1 MDDFITI
8 YYWIRLAVLVVV
20 TLLSLATAIRMSGRR
35 TYRAWREVL
44 FALMAVALYVV
55 LSVVVGVHYGPVW
68 AAVLAVLGL
77 RGRLLREPGRA
88 SDERGR
94 ARACCVVRPWC
105 RGSGS
110 PPSCSRRPRCSSPS
124 RTLFAL
130 SMLLLAFAV
139 GAVVGETIAL
149 LMGAKDTS
157 VTAPE
162 ASAA

>member
-44 FALMAVALYVV
+44 FALMAVALYAV
-55 LSVVVGVHYGPVW
+55 LSAVVGMHYGPVW

-77 RGRLLREPGRA
+77 AAGFFANRGERLTSEAGRA
-88 SDERGR
+88 MLRRSPLVPWVWF
-94 ARACCVVRPWC
+94 AAVVLATATLLFAEPY
-105 RGSGS
+105 
-110 PPSCSRRPRCSSPS
+110 
-124 RTLFAL
+124 LFAL
-130 SMLLLAFAV
+130 AMLLLAFAV
-139 GAVVGETIAL
+139 GVVVGETIAL

-157 VTAPE
+157 VPAPE

>member
-1 MDDFITI
+1 MDEFITI

-35 TYRAWREVL
+35 TYRSWREVL

-55 LSVVVGVHYGPVW
+55 LSAVVGVHYGPVW

-77 RGRLLREPGRA
+77 VAGFFANRGERLTSEGGRALLRRSPVGPWVWFAAVVFATATLLFAEPY
-88 SDERGR
+88 
-94 ARACCVVRPWC
+94 
-105 RGSGS
+105 
-110 PPSCSRRPRCSSPS
+110 
-124 RTLFAL
+124 LFAL

-139 GAVVGETIAL
+139 GTVVGGTIAV